1 MVLSSCLNIL
11 WVLNIL
17 VDRNISVVLDIFT
30 IIAYLSVWTVGD
42 QLDNSKK
49 NNSPRSDQKAS
60 ATLIVPSPFIE
71 LTKNVYTQP
80 EQRVPSKKY
89 VGCRI
94 SGEGC
99 VWANFV
105 SLSLTLRPKAGG
117 GVCAEKLMSQKTLLV
132 TTLHLASD
140 TISLDCNS
148 ASRKLFIPPTTNYQ
162 LKWCFSASYNLSLKI
177 NFAWIL
183 QVCLQHAELNAPAP
197 SHPRAKIKAVRR
209 MSLVRSLFIT
219 TASIY
224 FSLGIKNAVSRYFSV
239 PKCRCDIRYHL
250 TPSSVPMGSS
260 TR

>member
-1 MVLSSCLNIL
+1 MYELLVISWIILKRTILLALTRRQAQHWLFHLRSLN
-11 WVLNIL
+11 W
-17 VDRNISVVLDIFT
+17 
-30 IIAYLSVWTVGD
+30 
-42 QLDNSKK
+42 
-49 NNSPRSDQKAS
+49 QKMCTHA
-60 ATLIVPSPFIE
+60 
-71 LTKNVYTQP
+71 

-148 ASRKLFIPPTTNYQ
+148 VSRKLFIPPTTNYQ

-219 TASIY
+219 TGTY
-224 FSLGIKNAVSRYFSV
+224 FSSGIKNAVSRYFQF
-239 PKCRCDIRYHL
+239 
-250 TPSSVPMGSS
+250 PSAV
-260 TR
+260 